1 MAVAKE
7 QIRPIFM
14 IDRDLRYIYL
24 DSSSV
29 VSYNP
34 FIETCGTFFGGV
46 LYGKTGL
53 YVYLCR

>member
-1 MAVAKE
+1 
-7 QIRPIFM
+7 M

-24 DSSSV
+24 DSSPV
-29 VSYNP
+29 VLYNS
-34 FIETCGTFFGGV
+34 FIEICGTFFGGV